1 MRLSWGFIGSCEAF
15 VGFRAPSSRRLL
27 VDDLH
32 VVGDAREMPAVVRHK
47 VGDCGVKWRTT
58 ERPEFRQGE
67 V

>member
-1 MRLSWGFIGSCEAF
+1 MRLSWGFIGSCEALA
-15 VGFRAPSSRRLL
+15 GFRVSFSRPLL
-27 VDDLH
+27 VDNLH
-32 VVGDAREMPAVVRHK
+32 VVGDAREMPAVVRRK